1 MKDSGMTDSQFMK
14 TQKLIQ
20 KKNAKSMAELDKSFT
35 NEALRIRLG
44 TAVKVQKKKKTL
56 WQKIKGWF
64 DGK

>member
-14 TQKLIQ
+14 TQKFIQ
-20 KKNAKSMAELDKSFT
+20 KKNAKSMAELDKKFAD
-35 NEALRIRLG
+35 EALRIKLG
-44 TAVKVQKKKKTL
+44 TAVKIQGKKKTL